1 MKNLMLQLSRILAM
15 CVLLVSQ
22 SFDVRAEEETLS
34 QAQLDQMLAPVAL
47 YPDTVLTHV
56 LIAATY
62 PLEVVQAAR
71 WVKDNPKLTG
81 EAAVDAVEKQ
91 SWDPSVKALVAFP
104 QLLERLSNDLDW
116 TQELGEAFLADEA
129 QVMASIQNL
138 RQKAYA
144 NGSLNDTKHVVVE
157 REREII
163 IIEPARKEVV
173 YVPVYD
179 TRIVYGDWWWP
190 SHPPV
195 YWHTAGVYYRHS
207 PFHWG
212 ISVNV
217 RPWFYFSIFD
227 WHHRHVVVHHHY
239 YHKPPRYYPVRH
251 RHYVDARR
259 WHHNTEHRRGVHYRH
274 ERLNRDYNA
283 GYGYRQPTREVQG
296 QPVRHT
302 RVNNSVTVRENKQHY
317 QRKTAEQV
325 RMPNREWQANDNNQ
339 RQQRHASTEQRN
351 VLTEQRVRPTEVNR
365 DERRQQQLN
374 QQLKEQRQPAVPQQ
388 RSERVISTEQL
399 RQRDVQTT
407 QPQRT
412 EQRQLRA
419 EQRQPAVQQQP
430 QVQQPRQQYQQPAVQ
445 QRQPQVQQQTPA
457 VRQPS
462 QQQVREPRQ
471 APTVQRQ
478 ERPAR
483 QIQ

>member
-1 MKNLMLQLSRILAM
+1 MKTLMLQLSRILTV

-56 LIAATY
+56 LIASTY

-81 EAAVDAVEKQ
+81 EAAVDAVEQQ

-104 QLLERLSNDLDW
+104 QLLERLSNDLNW

-138 RQKAYA
+138 RQKAYT

-179 TRIVYGDWWWP
+179 TRVVYGDWWWP

-195 YWHTAGVYYRHS
+195 YWHTAGVYYRNS

-217 RPWFYFSIFD
+217 RPWFYFGIFD
-227 WHHRHVVVHHHY
+227 WRHHHVVVHHHY
-239 YHKPPRYYPVRH
+239 YHKPPRYYPKRH
-251 RHYVDARR
+251 KHYVDARR

-296 QPVRHT
+296 KPVRHT
-302 RVNNSVTVRENKQHY
+302 RVDSNVTVRESKPHY

-339 RQQRHASTEQRN
+339 RQQRNGSTEQR
-351 VLTEQRVRPTEVNR
+351 QRPTEVNR

-374 QQLKEQRQPAVPQQ
+374 QQLTEQRQPVQ
-388 RSERVISTEQL
+388 RERTERVLSTEQL
-399 RQRDVQTT
+399 RQRE
-407 QPQRT
+407 PQRQ
-412 EQRQLRA
+412 QRP
-419 EQRQPAVQQQP
+419 EQP
-430 QVQQPRQQYQQPAVQ
+430 QVQQPRQYQQPTVQ
-445 QRQPQVQQQTPA
+445 QRQPQHAQLQQ
-457 VRQPS
+457 
-462 QQQVREPRQ
+462 RQ
-471 APTVQRQ
+471 APPVVRQQNQPARELRQQQPTRQTTVQRQ

-483 QIQ
+483 QIE

>member
-56 LIAATY
+56 LIASTY

-81 EAAVDAVEKQ
+81 EAAVDSVEQQ

-179 TRIVYGDWWWP
+179 TRVVYGDWWWP

-195 YWHTAGVYYRHS
+195 YWHTAGVYYRNS

-212 ISVNV
+212 VSVNV
-217 RPWFYFSIFD
+217 RPWFYFGIFD
-227 WHHRHVVVHHHY
+227 WHQRHVVVHQHY
-239 YHKPPRYYPVRH
+239 YHKPPRYYPKRH
-251 RHYVDARR
+251 KHYVDARR

-274 ERLNRDYNA
+274 ERLNRDYNT
-283 GYGYRQPTREVQG
+283 GYGYRQPTQETKGKPQ
-296 QPVRHT
+296 RHSKH
-302 RVNNSVTVRENKQHY
+302 NDKVTVRESKQQY

-325 RMPNREWQANDNNQ
+325 KLRERQWQPDEFG
-339 RQQRHASTEQRN
+339 RHRLWPDCRWLGDCGGKL
-351 VLTEQRVRPTEVNR
+351 LT
-365 DERRQQQLN
+365 
-374 QQLKEQRQPAVPQQ
+374 AVGV
-388 RSERVISTEQL
+388 S
-399 RQRDVQTT
+399 
-407 QPQRT
+407 
-412 EQRQLRA
+412 A
-419 EQRQPAVQQQP
+419 A
-430 QVQQPRQQYQQPAVQ
+430 
-445 QRQPQVQQQTPA
+445 
-457 VRQPS
+457 
-462 QQQVREPRQ
+462 
-471 APTVQRQ
+471 
-478 ERPAR
+478 
-483 QIQ
+483 

>member
-1 MKNLMLQLSRILAM
+1 MKNLMLQLSRILAV

-56 LIAATY
+56 LIASTY

-81 EAAVDAVEKQ
+81 EAAVDAVEQQ

-179 TRIVYGDWWWP
+179 TRVVYGDWWWP

-195 YWHTAGVYYRHS
+195 YWHTAGVYYRNS

-217 RPWFYFSIFD
+217 RPWFYFGIFD

-274 ERLNRDYNA
+274 ERLNRDYNS
-283 GYGYRQPTREVQG
+283 GYGYRQPTREIKG

-302 RVNNSVTVRENKQHY
+302 RVDSNVTVRENKPHY

-339 RQQRHASTEQRN
+339 RQQRNVSTEQR
-351 VLTEQRVRPTEVNR
+351 LRTPEVNR
-365 DERRQQQLN
+365 DERRQQQFN
-374 QQLKEQRQPAVPQQ
+374 QQLKEQRQPAVQRE
-388 RSERVISTEQL
+388 RSERVLSTEQL
-399 RQRDVQTT
+399 RQREPQRHQRAE
-407 QPQRT
+407 QPQIRT
-412 EQRQLRA
+412 EQRQ
-419 EQRQPAVQQQP
+419 
-430 QVQQPRQQYQQPAVQ
+430 VQQPKQYQQPTVQ
-445 QRQPQVQQQTPA
+445 QRQPQQAQIQQRQAAPVVRQQNQPAREHRQQQPT
-457 VRQPS
+457 RQT
-462 QQQVREPRQ
+462 
-471 APTVQRQ
+471 TVQRQ
-478 ERPAR
+478 DRPAR
-483 QIQ
+483 QIE